1 MQIAYFPYVPT
12 RIFILFMSPDQTLD
26 TLTSPQINAFQITP
40 SPWASL
46 IHAPFPVPTSR
57 RQQRMRRTEL
67 HLLVRRTGKG
77 PVSLSYLS
85 PVANDQV

>member
-12 RIFILFMSPDQTLD
+12 CIFILVMSSDQTLD

-57 RQQRMRRTEL
+57 RHQRMRRTEL
-67 HLLVRRTGKG
+67 HLVRQTGKG